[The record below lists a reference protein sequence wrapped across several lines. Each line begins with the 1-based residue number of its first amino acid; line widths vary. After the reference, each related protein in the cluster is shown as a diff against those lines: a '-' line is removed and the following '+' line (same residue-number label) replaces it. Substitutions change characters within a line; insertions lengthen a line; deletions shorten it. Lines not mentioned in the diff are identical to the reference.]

1 MATVATGVYRT
12 TYGADMALRRT
23 KAEFA
28 RLALIIA
35 VLVALPFY
43 LDNSWLFVTNLAG
56 ISVIA
61 AVGLNIVTGY
71 TGLIS
76 LATGGFL
83 AVGAYTAANVITRAG
98 LPTPLGWIAG
108 TLMAAA
114 VGAVFGLPAGRLK
127 GIYLAITTLAA
138 QYIIIYLVRSWR
150 TVTGGVGTMQVNPPQ
165 FGDTAI
171 SQIPDKWFGI
181 EGKSEHF
188 IWYWVILFF
197 AVLAVLGAVNLFRT
211 GLGRALIAIRDQ
223 DIAAEV
229 IGVRVARYKVLAFAI
244 SAGMAG
250 FAGAL
255 LASYRNIVTFERY
268 TIDVSIVYVAMI
280 IIGGLGSVSGS
291 VYGALFITWLPE
303 YIKHVG
309 SSIKPGSTF
318 DFIADKIVP
327 IQNLTFGLVLVLFLL
342 VEPRGMARLWQ
353 RAKDYFRLWPFR
365 Y

>member
-1 MATVATGVYRT
+1 MAVATGVYRT
-12 TYGADMALRRT
+12 TYRADMSLRRT
-23 KAEFA
+23 KAEYA
-28 RLALIIA
+28 RLALMVI
-35 VLVALPFY
+35 VLGGAPFY
-43 LDNSWLFVTNLAG
+43 LSNSWLFVANVAG

-61 AVGLNIVTGY
+61 AVGLNVATGY

-76 LATGGFL
+76 MATGGFL
-83 AVGAYTAANVITRAG
+83 AVGGYTTAIAVTRWG
-98 LPTPLGWIAG
+98 LPTPLAWMVA
-108 TLMAAA
+108 TALAAA
-114 VGAVFGLPAGRLK
+114 VGALFGLPAGRLK

-138 QYIIIYLVRSWR
+138 QYIIVYLVRSWKA
-150 TVTGGVGTMQVNPPQ
+150 VTGGLDSLIVKPPQ
-165 FGDTAI
+165 VRDTLI
-171 SQIPDKWFGI
+171 TQIPEKWFGVV
-181 EGKSEHF
+181 GKSEHF
-188 IWYWVILFF
+188 AWYWVILFF
-197 AVLAVLGAVNLFRT
+197 ATLAVLGTINLFRT

-255 LASYRNIVTFERY
+255 QASYRGIVTFERY
-268 TIDVSIVYVAMI
+268 TVDVSIVYVTMI
-280 IIGGLGSVSGS
+280 IIGGLGSVSGA

-303 YIKHVG
+303 YIRHVG
-309 SSIKPGSTF
+309 SGIRSGSAF
-318 DFIADKIVP
+318 GFITEHVVP
-327 IQNLTFGLVLVLFLL
+327 IQNATFAIVLVLFLL

>member
-1 MATVATGVYRT
+1 MAAATGVYRT
-12 TYGADMALRRT
+12 TYQADMSLRRT
-23 KAEFA
+23 KAEYA
-28 RLALIIA
+28 RLALI
-35 VLVALPFY
+35 VLVLGGAPFY
-43 LDNSWLFVTNLAG
+43 LSNSWLFVLNVAG

-61 AVGLNIVTGY
+61 ALGLNIVTGF

-83 AVGAYTAANVITRAG
+83 AVGGYTTAITVTRAG
-98 LPTPLGWIAG
+98 LPTPLAWLIAAVA
-108 TLMAAA
+108 AAA
-114 VGAVFGLPAGRLK
+114 VGALFGLPAGRLK

-138 QYIIIYLVRSWR
+138 QYIIIYLVRSWKA
-150 TVTGGVGTMQVNPPQ
+150 VTGGLDSLIVKPPQ
-165 FGDTAI
+165 LGDTLLT
-171 SQIPDKWFGI
+171 QIPEKWFGI
-181 EGKSEHF
+181 QGRSEHF
-188 IWYWVILFF
+188 AWYWVILFF
-197 AVLAVLGAVNLFRT
+197 ATLAVLGTVNLFRT

-223 DIAAEV
+223 DVAAEV

-255 LASYRNIVTFERY
+255 QASYRGIVTFERY
-268 TIDVSIVYVAMI
+268 TIDVSIVYVSMI
-280 IIGGLGSVSGS
+280 IIGGLGSAAGA

-303 YIKHVG
+303 YIRHVG
-309 SSIKPGSTF
+309 SGIRSGSSF
-318 DFIADKIVP
+318 GFITEHVVP
-327 IQNLTFGLVLVLFLL
+327 IQNATFAIVLVLFLL